1 MSEHTSALSLFS
13 NLRIGSKIATGF
25 AAILLV
31 LAVSSVLAWLAF
43 GRVATA
49 VDSYTEL
56 VATAGIYQEIE
67 LVATQFRGHAR
78 EYIASDNE
86 DTAAAATKEATALRE
101 LIANGLA
108 RVTNPERR
116 ALVQDMAKQAEAY
129 GAVFAKVHDLNLEQ
143 TKLETG
149 VLDVVGGQM
158 TDGFNAMV
166 VGATKAGNTETV
178 ALAADGRRMSL
189 LARLDVNKRLR
200 QSDEAAAKSA
210 EQQFDGMR
218 QTLAQLD
225 IATKATDLNATVAT
239 VTKLIDSYQAAFR
252 RAVSLSAE
260 QVVLV
265 SGTGRQA
272 GDALMAD
279 ADKAKASNHA
289 AQTTTEHEALAVL
302 ERGTMLVLVLGLVGL
317 AVGVGLAWLIGRGIA
332 GPVVRMCVAMR
343 ALAGGDKTV
352 EVPGVGRKDEVGQMA
367 DTVAVFKHNM
377 IEADRLREETERLK
391 VAAETE
397 RKKGMLHLAD
407 TFEAGIKG
415 VVNSVASQ
423 ATEMQSSAQAMTHTA
438 EQATHQATAVAASVE
453 EASANVQTV
462 ASSAEELSAS
472 VREIGQQ
479 VEHSSKISS
488 QAVIEADKTNITV
501 EGLAKTAQRIG
512 DVVQLIETIAGQTNL
527 PPLVFRISC
536 YIRCLG
542 RSLVIP
548 AKPRAAAGIRL
559 AARGIGRVP
568 PVAEQQ
574 CALGP

>member
-289 AQTTTEHEALAVL
+289 AQTTRSSGDRIRPGLRRVAQTLGGQENTRLAEPLPSV
-302 ERGTMLVLVLGLVGL
+302 EQGLGEPQPQGAGVPAHGFHSLHGQKAMPGL
-317 AVGVGLAWLIGRGIA
+317 AMF
-332 GPVVRMCVAMR
+332 P
-343 ALAGGDKTV
+343 
-352 EVPGVGRKDEVGQMA
+352 
-367 DTVAVFKHNM
+367 
-377 IEADRLREETERLK
+377 DRL
-391 VAAETE
+391 
-397 RKKGMLHLAD
+397 
-407 TFEAGIKG
+407 
-415 VVNSVASQ
+415 
-423 ATEMQSSAQAMTHTA
+423 
-438 EQATHQATAVAASVE
+438 
-453 EASANVQTV
+453 
-462 ASSAEELSAS
+462 
-472 VREIGQQ
+472 
-479 VEHSSKISS
+479 
-488 QAVIEADKTNITV
+488 
-501 EGLAKTAQRIG
+501 
-512 DVVQLIETIAGQTNL
+512 
-527 PPLVFRISC
+527 
-536 YIRCLG
+536 
-542 RSLVIP
+542 
-548 AKPRAAAGIRL
+548 
-559 AARGIGRVP
+559 
-568 PVAEQQ
+568 
-574 CALGP
+574 

>member
-1 MSEHTSALSLFS
+1 M
-13 NLRIGSKIATGF
+13 
-25 AAILLV
+25 
-31 LAVSSVLAWLAF
+31 
-43 GRVATA
+43 
-49 VDSYTEL
+49 
-56 VATAGIYQEIE
+56 ATAGIYQEIE

-252 RAVSLSAE
+252 RAVSLSAN
-260 QVVLV
+260 
-265 SGTGRQA
+265 R
-272 GDALMAD
+272 
-279 ADKAKASNHA
+279 
-289 AQTTTEHEALAVL
+289 
-302 ERGTMLVLVLGLVGL
+302 
-317 AVGVGLAWLIGRGIA
+317 W
-332 GPVVRMCVAMR
+332 CW
-343 ALAGGDKTV
+343 
-352 EVPGVGRKDEVGQMA
+352 
-367 DTVAVFKHNM
+367 
-377 IEADRLREETERLK
+377 
-391 VAAETE
+391 
-397 RKKGMLHLAD
+397 
-407 TFEAGIKG
+407 
-415 VVNSVASQ
+415 
-423 ATEMQSSAQAMTHTA
+423 
-438 EQATHQATAVAASVE
+438 
-453 EASANVQTV
+453 
-462 ASSAEELSAS
+462 
-472 VREIGQQ
+472 
-479 VEHSSKISS
+479 
-488 QAVIEADKTNITV
+488 
-501 EGLAKTAQRIG
+501 
-512 DVVQLIETIAGQTNL
+512 
-527 PPLVFRISC
+527 
-536 YIRCLG
+536 
-542 RSLVIP
+542 
-548 AKPRAAAGIRL
+548 
-559 AARGIGRVP
+559 
-568 PVAEQQ
+568 
-574 CALGP
+574 

>member
-56 VATAGIYQEIE
+56 VATAGINQEIE

-129 GAVFAKVHDLNLEQ
+129 GAVFAKVHDLNLEL

-158 TDGFNAMV
+158 TDGFYAMV

-527 PPLVFRISC
+527 PPLVFIISC
-536 YIRCLG
+536 YIRCL
-542 RSLVIP
+542 
-548 AKPRAAAGIRL
+548 RL
-559 AARGIGRVP
+559 EYP
-568 PVAEQQ
+568 
-574 CALGP
+574 

>member
-527 PPLVFRISC
+527 PPLVFIISC
-536 YIRCLG
+536 YIRCL
-542 RSLVIP
+542 
-548 AKPRAAAGIRL
+548 RL
-559 AARGIGRVP
+559 EYP
-568 PVAEQQ
+568 
-574 CALGP
+574 